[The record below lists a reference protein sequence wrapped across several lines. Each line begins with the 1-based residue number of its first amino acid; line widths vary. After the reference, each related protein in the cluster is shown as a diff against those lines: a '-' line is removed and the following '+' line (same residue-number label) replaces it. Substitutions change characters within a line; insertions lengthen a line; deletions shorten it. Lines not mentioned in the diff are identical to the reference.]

1 MTSTDRS
8 ETSVD
13 CYPDCEWPEGDCECL
28 VRRIAELEAEN
39 GMLRAFSE
47 GAWKAIRLLVA
58 SPSMKERAEI
68 ASELEA
74 LDAD

>member
-1 MTSTDRS
+1 MWLRVNTDRK
-8 ETSVD
+8 D
-13 CYPDCEWPEGDCECL
+13 FCDLPADI
-28 VRRIAELEAEN
+28 VRDLLGRIAELEAEN

-58 SPSMKERAEI
+58 SPSLKERAEI
-68 ASELEA
+68 ASELEY